1 MEIRK
6 AKKSDLSDLFEL
18 EKICL
23 KHPYLEKDVLY
34 ELEDNP
40 VSNILVAS
48 MDNLVIGYIDYWITF
63 DSSTICRICVLPE
76 YRNKGIATKLL
87 SNCENELKNQN
98 VEFLT
103 LEVRASNQ
111 SAINFYLKNGFNKV
125 TIKEGYYENGEDAV
139 YMVKSEI

>member
-6 AKKSDLSDLFEL
+6 AKKSDLSDLVEL